1 MSKTITPIELLDRVQ
16 GSIIDAKGETIRALA
31 LAYDEDLALDLREV
45 MDRLEDLIQYANRK
59 IGKYQRE
66 LA

>member
-16 GSIIDAKGETIRALA
+16 CSIIDAKGETIRALA